1 MLIGDALA
9 FNARNTPDRLALV
22 FEDRRLNWRE
32 LNAGA
37 NRLANALTK
46 LGLRTGDRV
55 VYIMDN
61 CVEFLEVFYGLAKLG
76 IVGAPVMTS
85 SVGREIA
92 YVARDLGARLIICQ
106 ASAGAAVQ
114 DAAPAMPGVAEVIG
128 VGAGHPFGLDY
139 ETLTR
144 AASDEEPE
152 AGLTPD
158 HDLTVKY
165 TSGTTGEPKG
175 CLRTHRQLLAA
186 NVGNLFEVPHFPTD
200 KFAIASPLAS
210 IRPIAPV

>member
-9 FNARNTPDRLALV
+9 FNARNTPDKPALV
-22 FEDRRLNWRE
+22 FEDRRLDWRA

-85 SVGREIA
+85 SVAREIA
-92 YVARDLGARLIICQ
+92 YVARDLGARLVICQ
-106 ASAGAAVQ
+106 ASAAAAVQ
-114 DAAPAMPGVAEVIG
+114 EAAPAMPGVAEVIG
-128 VGAGHPFGLDY
+128 LGPGHPFG
-139 ETLTR
+139 
-144 AASDEEPE
+144 
-152 AGLTPD
+152 
-158 HDLTVKY
+158 
-165 TSGTTGEPKG
+165 
-175 CLRTHRQLLAA
+175 
-186 NVGNLFEVPHFPTD
+186 
-200 KFAIASPLAS
+200 S
-210 IRPIAPV
+210 ITKP